1 MLDRGYERR
10 MAMGSVAVAGTHGI
24 LIPPSMSFTL
34 YSRVTDTSVGK
45 LFLAGVLPGIM
56 LALLFALYTVLKAWR
71 FSDKSNIVHHED
83 EHEIP
88 LTWGMLGSLLMIP
101 LVLGGIYTGWFTPTE
116 AAGVGVVYALLL
128 TTILKR
134 TLTWKRF
141 WDAARDSVVTS
152 AMILML
158 IAGASVFGNTLSLLR
173 VPQDV
178 AMWLEGM
185 HLATWQFLIAVN
197 ILYLILGMFM
207 DASAAILVT
216 IPILLPG
223 LQALHIDL
231 IWFGVILV
239 MNMEI
244 GAVTPPVGMNLF
256 VVQALREDFT
266 IREVLMGSLPYAC
279 VGLLGLAIVMVF
291 PQLALMLPG
300 HLG

>member
-1 MLDRGYERR
+1 MD
-10 MAMGSVAVAGTHGI
+10 
-24 LIPPSMSFTL
+24 
-34 YSRVTDTSVGK
+34 DC
-45 LFLAGVLPGIM
+45 
-56 LALLFALYTVLKAWR
+56 
-71 FSDKSNIVHHED
+71 
-83 EHEIP
+83 
-88 LTWGMLGSLLMIP
+88 
-101 LVLGGIYTGWFTPTE
+101 
-116 AAGVGVVYALLL
+116 
-128 TTILKR
+128 
-134 TLTWKRF
+134 F
-141 WDAARDSVVTS
+141 WQAARDSVVTS

-178 AMWLEGM
+178 AQWLEGM

-197 ILYLILGMFM
+197 ILYLFLGMFM

-279 VGLLGLAIVMVF
+279 VGIARAGAGDAVPAVGIVAAWQARVTQPSWRQMS
-291 PQLALMLPG
+291 
-300 HLG
+300 